1 MKKNSLIFAFGFAL
15 MVLSSCDDGDIREEG
30 YSDNNYGRVVKLTGK
45 INGVKGWSSNYS
57 VALAGFGDSDYSIVQ
72 KNIPVSDN
80 GDVELTLSVT
90 SNDIKTI
97 ELCVTNILRERVH
110 TFKKMDVP
118 EGKDSIFFDAGEV
131 DAGMYRYLQ
140 DEIFTTTCVQ
150 CHGGSNTPAAG
161 LYLTADKS
169 YAALVGQPS
178 ARVEGGTLVIPGD
191 SKNSVLHKV
200 INSGYETGL
209 RFNHEN
215 MVASAKKLE
224 LIDEWIDYGADNR

>member
-15 MVLSSCDDGDIREEG
+15 MALFSCDDGDIQEKV
-30 YSDNNYGRVVKLTGK
+30 YSDNNNGRIIKLTGK
-45 INGVKGWSSNYS
+45 ISGVKSWSSNYS

-72 KNIPVSDN
+72 KNIPASDS
-80 GDVELTLSVT
+80 GDVELTLSIT

-97 ELCVTNILRERVH
+97 ELCVTNILRERIH
-110 TFKKMDVP
+110 TFKKMDIP

-131 DAGMYRYLQ
+131 DAGMYRCLQ
-140 DEIFTTTCVQ
+140 DEIFTITCVQ

-161 LYLTADKS
+161 LYLTADRS

-178 ARVEGGTLVIPGD
+178 MRVEGGTLVIPGD
-191 SKNSVLHKV
+191 SKSSVLHKV

-215 MVASAKKLE
+215 MVASAQKLK
-224 LIDEWIDYGADNR
+224 LIDEWIDNGAGN